1 MENAKKDRALLGTNA
16 EAAALLWLQQQGLI
30 CIQKNFRC
38 KGGEIDLI
46 MRHKDQLVFVEVRLR
61 SKSGFGDAAESVTG
75 RKQRRIILAARHFLL
90 MQPRWQKI
98 ACRFDVMAA
107 LSTRGSELEWQ
118 WLQNAFLTE

>member
-1 MENAKKDRALLGTNA
+1 MEKGKIDRSFVGAHA
-16 EAAALLWLQQQGLI
+16 EAAALLWLQRQGLI

-61 SKSGFGDAAESVTG
+61 GKSGFGDAAESVTG

-90 MQPRWQKI
+90 AQPRWQRA

-118 WLQNAFLTE
+118 WLQNAFLAE